1 MHKLYML
8 EEKLC
13 KELEEISGKE
23 ISKSNLEVIDLLSHA
38 LKSLATYTAMKE
50 ASQSGGSYNGYSGS
64 SVYDN
69 RSFRG
74 NGGSYDRGSYD
85 RGSYNGDQSYRRD
98 SMGRYSNEQYSRGS
112 YDDGYSRG
120 ENDQFKQQLHE
131 LMQQAPSGTIRQE
144 LQKIASQA
152 GQM

>member
-13 KELEEISGKE
+13 KELEEVSGKE
-23 ISKSNLEVIDLLSHA
+23 LTRSNLEVIDLLAHSI
-38 LKSLATYTAMKE
+38 KSLATYVAMKE
-50 ASQSGGSYNGYSGS
+50 SSGGSYNGGS
-64 SVYDN
+64 PYDN

-74 NGGSYDRGSYD
+74 GSYENGSYN
-85 RGSYNGDQSYRRD
+85 RGSYNGAGSYERD
-98 SMGRYSNEQYSRGS
+98 SMGRYSNEQYSRG
-112 YDDGYSRG
+112 YDGYSRG
-120 ENDQFKQQLHE
+120 EHDQFTQQLHE

>member
-1 MHKLYML
+1 MHKLYRL

-13 KELEEISGKE
+13 KELEEISENELSRG
-23 ISKSNLEVIDLLSHA
+23 NLEVIDLLAHS
-38 LKSLATYTAMKE
+38 LKSIATYTAMKE
-50 ASQSGGSYNGYSGS
+50 SSGGSYNGGS
-64 SVYDN
+64 PYDN

-74 NGGSYDRGSYD
+74 GSYNGGSYENGSYN
-85 RGSYNGDQSYRRD
+85 RGSYNGTGSYERD
-98 SMGRYSNEQYSRGS
+98 SMGSYGHEQYSRE
-112 YDDGYSRG
+112 GYSRG

-131 LMQQAPSGTIRQE
+131 LMAQAPSGTIRQE

>member
-1 MHKLYML
+1 MHKLYRL

-13 KELEEISGKE
+13 KELEEISENELSRG
-23 ISKSNLEVIDLLSHA
+23 NLEVIDLLAHS
-38 LKSLATYTAMKE
+38 LKSIATYTAMKE
-50 ASQSGGSYNGYSGS
+50 SSGGSYNGG

-74 NGGSYDRGSYD
+74 GPYENGSYN
-85 RGSYNGDQSYRRD
+85 RGSYNGAGSYERD
-98 SMGRYSNEQYSRGS
+98 SMGRYSNEQYSRG
-112 YDDGYSRG
+112 YDGYSRG
-120 ENDQFKQQLHE
+120 EHDQFKQQLHE
-131 LMQQAPSGTIRQE
+131 LMAQAPSGTIRQE

>member
-13 KELEEISGKE
+13 KELEEVSGKE
-23 ISKSNLEVIDLLSHA
+23 LTRSNLEVIDLLAHA
-38 LKSLATYTAMKE
+38 MKSLATYVAMKE
-50 ASQSGGSYNGYSGS
+50 SSGGSYNGG

-74 NGGSYDRGSYD
+74 GSYNGGSYENGSYD
-85 RGSYNGDQSYRRD
+85 RGSYNGTGSYERD
-98 SMGRYSNEQYSRGS
+98 SVGRYSNEQYSRG
-112 YDDGYSRG
+112 YDGYSRG
-120 ENDQFKQQLHE
+120 EHDQFKQQLHE